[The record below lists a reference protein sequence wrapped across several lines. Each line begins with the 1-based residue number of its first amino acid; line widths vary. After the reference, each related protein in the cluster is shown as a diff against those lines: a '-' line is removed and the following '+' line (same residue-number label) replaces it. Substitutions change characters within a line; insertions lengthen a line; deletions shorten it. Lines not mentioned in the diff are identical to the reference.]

1 MLEPVKERVSKL
13 REEIAQISKANELY
27 MQGAKSYMETAD
39 HERRSERLQEIL
51 DELASLADWKKP

>member
-1 MLEPVKERVSKL
+1 
-13 REEIAQISKANELY
+13 
-27 MQGAKSYMETAD
+27 METAD